1 MKKRPAK
8 GFQDLIVWKKYI
20 NFKLI
25 LAKDLCYGVTLL
37 LRSQLEEVCKL
48 LEVYYAYILDSG
60 S

>member
-25 LAKDLCYGVTLL
+25 LAKYFCYGVTLL
-37 LRSQLEEVCKL
+37 LRS
-48 LEVYYAYILDSG
+48 
-60 S
+60 